1 MFTNHALNRLWHRAF
16 TLLETL
22 VMLVVLVVFSLLL
35 AGITKR
41 YWGADQGSHKQPDAI
56 SPPAM
61 PSR

>member
-1 MFTNHALNRLWHRAF
+1 
-16 TLLETL
+16 
-22 VMLVVLVVFSLLL
+22 MLVALVVFSLLL

-41 YWGADQGSHKQPDAI
+41 YWGADQGSHKQPDAV